1 MILKSNEIVITGVAG
16 LIGREFVKAV
26 VQNQGVAI
34 IIDIN

>member
-1 MILKSNEIVITGVAG
+1 MLKSNVTVITGGAG